1 MRLLTLY
8 SEYLITLAKVNSR
21 PFRLPQNLNSLKA
34 KNYEYMMFINLK
46 RLLEKNN
53 ITQRETIRKFMESS
67 SYYLDKGSFF
77 VSNIVESYD
86 EIIKVFDKKDILTTL
101 DKESIRKSLN
111 NLEDYCILNNV
122 KSFNA
127 LLEGN
132 PPTLVKLWRNDIIDD
147 NIFVYLID
155 IEEFMKK
162 KWFKIYCSSLT
173 RYKVDKIKQRILD
186 NEFTEIIDNNLKK
199 LDRVFNV

>member
-1 MRLLTLY
+1 MPLPKALTVTDLC
-8 SEYLITLAKVNSR
+8 L
-21 PFRLPQNLNSLKA
+21 F
-34 KNYEYMMFINLK
+34 
-46 RLLEKNN
+46 
-53 ITQRETIRKFMESS
+53 
-67 SYYLDKGSFF
+67 
-77 VSNIVESYD
+77 
-86 EIIKVFDKKDILTTL
+86 LTTL

-186 NEFTEIIDNNLKK
+186 NEFTELIDNNLKK